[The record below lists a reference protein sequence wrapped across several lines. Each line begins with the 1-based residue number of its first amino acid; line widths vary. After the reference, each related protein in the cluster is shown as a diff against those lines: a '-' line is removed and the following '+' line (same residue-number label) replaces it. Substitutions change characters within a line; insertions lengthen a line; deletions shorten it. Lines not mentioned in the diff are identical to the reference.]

1 MLGIGQESE
10 IWRHRPKGRR
20 IRRLAGI
27 CRGASL
33 DWPSNILIKHPDAER
48 ASLHAEATL
57 IVDEGIRIIGTLR
70 GCDAV
75 LVKGQVKASF
85 KVRSLQILEG
95 GGSARTL

>member
-1 MLGIGQESE
+1 M
-10 IWRHRPKGRR
+10 
-20 IRRLAGI
+20 
-27 CRGASL
+27 
-33 DWPSNILIKHPDAER
+33 
-48 ASLHAEATL
+48 HAEATL
-57 IVDEGIRIIGTLR
+57 IVDEGIRIVGTLR